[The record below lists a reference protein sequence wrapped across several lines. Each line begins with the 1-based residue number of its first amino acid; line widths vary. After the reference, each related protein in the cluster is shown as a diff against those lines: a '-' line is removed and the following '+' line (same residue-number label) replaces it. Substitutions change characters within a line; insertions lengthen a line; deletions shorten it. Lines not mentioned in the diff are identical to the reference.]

1 MTTVIACRPL
11 LTMVA
16 DSRITHGDGKFTSR
30 KKIQKVG
37 RYLAGVAGEYAPALT
52 YLKTFA
58 NTAREMDGKTTPNL
72 PAFEQEFELLV
83 LSEFGLWI
91 YGQDGTPIEVEEDI
105 YSIGTGAGYAEASLR
120 TQEMLMIPWNLP
132 MALEIACDQDAN
144 SALPMVE
151 LKLTKR
157 GACARSPTTNT
168 NTKANL

>member
-1 MTTVIACRPL
+1 MTTVIGCRPL

-16 DSRITHGDGKFTSR
+16 DSRISHGDGKFKSS
-30 KKIQKVG
+30 KKILKVG
-37 RYLAGVAGEYAPALT
+37 KYLAGCAGDYAPALT

-91 YGQDGTPIEVEEDI
+91 YGQDGTPIEVEEDF
-105 YSIGTGAGYAEASLR
+105 YSIGTGAGFAEASLR
-120 TQEMLMIPWNLP
+120 TQEMLLVPWNLP
-132 MALEIACDQDAN
+132 MALEIACDQDPN

-151 LKLTKR
+151 LSLTKKSAVR
-157 GACARSPTTNT
+157 KSKVEFGSQAG
-168 NTKANL
+168 